1 MSLVGIICQKC
12 KKPRW
17 KDAKFCIH
25 CGTLIEEPK
34 KIGHQK
40 SEAKGNEAP
49 PVLIT
54 ENEKFKMIF
63 EQFDVDQDGYL
74 NSGEMLALLRE
85 QQHKEKFNEEDYLTF
100 CEALTENP
108 KVGISLDGLNRIY
121 SMGERDIDTDWELF
135 GLKRKWQSTL
145 NQSKLDQSPT
155 KKTAPPAISPRAE
168 SSPNLRILQDFDPTH
183 DTVIGT
189 GDSKFRRSRREIS
202 KALRQA
208 TKREKISPR
217 RDTANLLGEGGLI
230 LVKEGYLTKRGA
242 INSAFKKRFCRLFHS
257 PSRSEAYF
265 QYYKNEG
272 IARKKKD
279 ASGTIVITLDSQ
291 LELDPQ
297 KKTFFH
303 LAPVGVPNDE
313 AKLVFKNIRVFVF
326 KADSAQVAKSWTNQ
340 IKAIVDSFKAGPDGD
355 EDEDEDEDQDN
366 EGQVDDGADDISL
379 TEV

>member
-1 MSLVGIICQKC
+1 
-12 KKPRW
+12 
-17 KDAKFCIH
+17 
-25 CGTLIEEPK
+25 
-34 KIGHQK
+34 
-40 SEAKGNEAP
+40 
-49 PVLIT
+49 
-54 ENEKFKMIF
+54 
-63 EQFDVDQDGYL
+63 
-74 NSGEMLALLRE
+74 
-85 QQHKEKFNEEDYLTF
+85 
-100 CEALTENP
+100 
-108 KVGISLDGLNRIY
+108 
-121 SMGERDIDTDWELF
+121 MGERDINTDWELF

-145 NQSKLDQSPT
+145 NQSSLDHSPFKQSS
-155 KKTAPPAISPRAE
+155 PPALSPQAE
-168 SSPNLRILQDFDPTH
+168 NSPNLRILQDFDPTH
-183 DTVIGT
+183 DTMIGT
-189 GDSKFRRSRREIS
+189 GDTKLRRSRREIS

-208 TKREKISPR
+208 IKREKIRPR
-217 RDTANLLGEGGLI
+217 RDTVNLLGEGGLI

-297 KKTFFH
+297 KGTFFH

-313 AKLVFKNIRVFVF
+313 AKVVFKNIRVFVF
-326 KADSAQVAKSWTNQ
+326 KAESAQVAKSWANQ

-355 EDEDEDEDQDN
+355 DEDEDEDEDNDN
-366 EGQVDDGADDISL
+366 EGQVDEGDDISL

>member
-230 LVKEGYLTKRGA
+230 LVKE
-242 INSAFKKRFCRLFHS
+242 
-257 PSRSEAYF
+257 
-265 QYYKNEG
+265 
-272 IARKKKD
+272 
-279 ASGTIVITLDSQ
+279 
-291 LELDPQ
+291 
-297 KKTFFH
+297 
-303 LAPVGVPNDE
+303 
-313 AKLVFKNIRVFVF
+313 
-326 KADSAQVAKSWTNQ
+326 
-340 IKAIVDSFKAGPDGD
+340 
-355 EDEDEDEDQDN
+355 
-366 EGQVDDGADDISL
+366 
-379 TEV
+379 